1 MTMRNAVSAAV
12 ITLLAS
18 SVAYAAPLADYISSA
33 MTAPIRQGDRAD
45 DSRRHGAE
53 IAALAGIKPSERVA
67 DFLPGG
73 GYWTRIFSGI
83 VGPEG
88 KVLDI
93 WPAGMVAP
101 GSKGETRMKALAG
114 APGLENVAAVP
125 DDLAHL
131 TLPAPVDVF
140 FTSQNLHDLP
150 TPFLGNVDITAFS
163 KNVFDLLKPGG
174 RFVVIDHVAAPG
186 TGLSETNTLH
196 RIDPAIAKKAILS
209 AGFSLKFESKLLSN
223 PEDDHHL
230 KVFDPAIR
238 GKTDQFIFVFTKPDL

>member
-1 MTMRNAVSAAV
+1 MMRKAVSAAV
-12 ITLLAS
+12 ITLFAS
-18 SVAYAAPLADYISSA
+18 SAAYATPLADYISSV

-45 DSRRHGAE
+45 DTRRHGAE
-53 IAALAGIKPSERVA
+53 IAALAEIKPGEHVA

-88 KVLDI
+88 RVLDI
-93 WPAGMVAP
+93 WPAGMVAR
-101 GSKGETRMKALAG
+101 GSKGEIRMKALAG
-114 APGLENVAAVP
+114 APGTENVAAVP
-125 DDLAHL
+125 DDLSHL

-163 KNVFDLLKPGG
+163 NQVFDLLKPGG

-196 RIDPAIAKKAILS
+196 RIDPEVAKKAILN
-209 AGFSLKFESKLLSN
+209 AGFTLKAESKLLSN
-223 PEDDHHL
+223 PDDDHHL

-238 GKTDQFIFVFTKPDL
+238 GKTDQFIFVFIKPER

>member
-1 MTMRNAVSAAV
+1 MMRKAVSAAAM
-12 ITLLAS
+12 TLLAS
-18 SVAYAAPLADYISSA
+18 SIAYADPLADYISSA
-33 MTAPIRQGDRAD
+33 MTAPIRQADRTND
-45 DSRRHGAE
+45 TRRHGAE
-53 IAALAGIKPSERVA
+53 IAALAEIKPGEHVA

-88 KVLDI
+88 RVLDI

-114 APGLENVAAVP
+114 APGVENVAAVP

-131 TLPAPVDVF
+131 TLPTPIDVF

-150 TPFLGNVDITAFS
+150 TPFLGNIDITAFS
-163 KNVFDLLKPGG
+163 KQVFDLLKPGG
-174 RFVVIDHVAAPG
+174 RFVVVDHVAAPG
-186 TGLSETNTLH
+186 RGLSETNTLH
-196 RIDPAIAKKAILS
+196 RIDPELAKKAILR
-209 AGFSLKFESKLLSN
+209 AGFTLKSESKLLSN

-230 KVFDPAIR
+230 KVFDPTIR
-238 GKTDQFIFVFTKPDL
+238 GKTDQFIFVFIRPTL

>member
-1 MTMRNAVSAAV
+1 MRKAVSAAV
-12 ITLLAS
+12 VTLLAS
-18 SVAYAAPLADYISSA
+18 SVAYATPLAGYISSA

-45 DSRRHGAE
+45 DTRRHGAE
-53 IAALAGIKPSERVA
+53 IATLAEIKPGDHVA

-83 VGPEG
+83 VGPKG
-88 KVLDI
+88 KVLDV

-101 GSKGETRMKALAG
+101 GSKGETRMNALIGTPG
-114 APGLENVAAVP
+114 AENVEAVP

-131 TLPAPVDVF
+131 NLPAPVDVF

-163 KNVFDLLKPGG
+163 KQVFDLLKPGG

-196 RIDPAIAKKAILS
+196 RIDPEVAKKAILN
-209 AGFSLKFESKLLSN
+209 AGFTLKTESKLLSN
-223 PEDDHHL
+223 PDDDHHL

-238 GKTDQFIFVFTKPDL
+238 GKTDQFIFVFIKPAL

>member
-1 MTMRNAVSAAV
+1 MRKAVSAAV

-18 SVAYAAPLADYISSA
+18 SVAYAAPLENYISSA
-33 MTAPIRQGDRAD
+33 MTAPIRQGDKAD
-45 DSRRHGAE
+45 DTRRHGAE
-53 IAALAGIKPSERVA
+53 IAALAEIKPGEHVA

-93 WPAGMVAP
+93 WPAGMVTR
-101 GSKGETRMKALAG
+101 GSKGEIRMKALVG
-114 APGLENVAAVP
+114 APGTENVAAVP

-131 TLPAPVDVF
+131 TLPVPVDVF

-150 TPFLGNVDITAFS
+150 TPLLGNVDITAFS
-163 KNVFDLLKPGG
+163 KQVFDLLKPGG

-196 RIDPAIAKKAILS
+196 RIDPEVAKKAILN
-209 AGFSLKFESKLLSN
+209 AGFTLKTESKLLSN
-223 PEDDHHL
+223 TKDDHHL

-238 GKTDQFIFVFTKPDL
+238 GTTDQFIFIFIKSAL